1 MSTQKTLT
9 RLAEIMAMPIP
20 AGRQS
25 RVAFDDGE
33 VELRHFA
40 PKGQDTQSPHDR
52 DELYI
57 VISGTARFRRKD
69 ETVRCAAGDVLFVAA
84 HEEHRFLDFSSEF
97 ALWVVFYGPVKK
109 K

>member
-9 RLAEIMAMPIP
+9 SFAEIMKVAIP
-20 AGRQS
+20 QGRQS
-25 RVAFDDGE
+25 RLAFDDGQ

-57 VISGTARFRRKD
+57 VISGTAQFRRKD
-69 ETVRCAAGDVLFVAA
+69 ETVRCAPGDVLFVAA
-84 HEEHRFLDFSSEF
+84 HEEHRFLDFSSDF